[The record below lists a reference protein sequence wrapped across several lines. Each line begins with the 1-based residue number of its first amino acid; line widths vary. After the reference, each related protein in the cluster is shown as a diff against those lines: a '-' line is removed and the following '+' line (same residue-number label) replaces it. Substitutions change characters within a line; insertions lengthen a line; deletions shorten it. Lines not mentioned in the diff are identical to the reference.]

1 MDSDEDKLID
11 DDILRRQTIH
21 AEYERQQALI
31 EEQADAAEGRKQPAR
46 RRVSYSFQA
55 ELDDDTAHDGDDADV
70 AQLLMD
76 AVPMASKT
84 PAKSNTDKQEKSI
97 DLWADCDRGVSAQ
110 KRLTGTHVSWS

>member
-1 MDSDEDKLID
+1 MESDEENLID
-11 DDILRRQTIH
+11 EELLRRQMIH

-31 EEQADAAEGRKQPAR
+31 EEQSDAAEGRKQPAR